1 MASQEYQIPIFLI
14 NGQLDSGKTKFI
26 TDTVAMGQFADAK
39 KKLLIV
45 CEEGEEEY
53 SEKFLK
59 DNGLDMV
66 VLDKEEFT
74 EEKLQSLD
82 EQYSPWIVIVEYNG
96 MWDPALIM
104 ATAKPRGWQI
114 YQSIT
119 LVDANAFALQWA
131 NMKSIIAESVK
142 YVDMVIFNRCKSGMD
157 LGSYRRSMR
166 ALNPALQIIFEDE
179 NGDQV
184 AISEQLPYDVN
195 ADVIQ
200 VDDADYGIWYM
211 DVSERPEVY
220 NGKKVRF
227 KGQVLKNK
235 YFKDKNFV
243 PGRRVMTCCADD
255 TQFIGYISFYNN
267 IAGLENK
274 EWIWVNGTIKYEFQM
289 AYKKKGPVIYVDSVE
304 KTGAPVEEM
313 VYF

>member
-1 MASQEYQIPIFLI
+1 MAEEYQIPIFMI
-14 NGQLDSGKTKFI
+14 NGQLDSGKTRFI
-26 TDTVAMGQFADAK
+26 TETVSMGQFADAQ

-59 DNGLDMV
+59 DNGIDMV
-66 VLDKEEFT
+66 VLDKEDFT
-74 EEKLQSLD
+74 EERLKALD
-82 EQYSPWIVIVEYNG
+82 EQYSPWIVLVEYNG
-96 MWDPALIM
+96 MWDPAVLM
-104 ATAKPRGWQI
+104 GTAKPKGWQI

-119 LVDANAFALQWA
+119 LIDANAFSLQWA

-179 NGDQV
+179 KGDQV
-184 AISEQLPYDVN
+184 SIAEQLPYDIN
-195 ADVIQ
+195 ADVIE

-220 NGKKVRF
+220 VGKKVRLR
-227 KGQVLKNK
+227 GQVLKNK
-235 YFKDKNFV
+235 YFKEKNFV
-243 PGRRVMTCCADD
+243 PGRKVMTCCADD
-255 TQFIGYISFYNN
+255 TQFIGYISYYKN
-267 IAGLENK
+267 IAALENK
-274 EWIWVNGTIKYEFQM
+274 EWIWINATIKYEFQM
-289 AYKKKGPVIYVDSVE
+289 AYKKKGPVLYIDSVE
-304 KTGAPVEEM
+304 KTGAPAEEM

>member
-1 MASQEYQIPIFLI
+1 MAEEYQIPIFMI
-14 NGQLDSGKTKFI
+14 NGQLDSGKTRFI
-26 TDTVAMGQFADAK
+26 TETVSMGQFADAQ

-59 DNGLDMV
+59 DNGIDMV
-66 VLDKEEFT
+66 VLDKQDFT
-74 EEKLQSLD
+74 EERLKALD
-82 EQYSPWIVIVEYNG
+82 EQYSPWIVLVEYNG
-96 MWDPALIM
+96 MWDPAVLM
-104 ATAKPRGWQI
+104 GTAKPKGWQI

-119 LVDANAFALQWA
+119 LIDANAFSLQWA

-179 NGDQV
+179 KGDQV
-184 AISEQLPYDVN
+184 SIAEQLPYDIN
-195 ADVIQ
+195 ADVIEI
-200 VDDADYGIWYM
+200 DDADYGIWYM

-220 NGKKVRF
+220 VGKKVRLR
-227 KGQVLKNK
+227 GQVLKNK
-235 YFKDKNFV
+235 YFKEKNFV
-243 PGRRVMTCCADD
+243 PGRKVMTCCADD
-255 TQFIGYISFYNN
+255 TQFIGYISYYKN
-267 IAGLENK
+267 IAALENK
-274 EWIWVNGTIKYEFQM
+274 EWIWINATIKYEFQM
-289 AYKKKGPVIYVDSVE
+289 AYKKKGPVLYIDSVE
-304 KTGAPVEEM
+304 KTGAPAEEM